1 VIKMCEY
8 AAQGNVER
16 IRLLAINGVDVSLGD
31 YDLRT
36 PLHLA
41 ACNGNTA
48 VLEYLLQQDSVIVN
62 AVDRFGGTP
71 HQGVKDC
78 FCTYLLI
85 YCGAAFGFKTLSSL
99 SSFRCTSTREKGS
112 SSDARR
118 SKWRSC
124 RYNWFS

>member
-1 VIKMCEY
+1 MIRIFVAGDGLSYVIKMCEY

-85 YCGAAFGFKTLSSL
+85 YRGAAFG
-99 SSFRCTSTREKGS
+99 SF
-112 SSDARR
+112 
-118 SKWRSC
+118 
-124 RYNWFS
+124 

>member
-1 VIKMCEY
+1 MCEY

-48 VLEYLLQQDSVIVN
+48 VLEYLLKQDSVIVN

-78 FCTYLLI
+78 FCTYVPFGILWGCCWLVLNSFVSILLQMHFDT
-85 YCGAAFGFKTLSSL
+85 GEREQQ
-99 SSFRCTSTREKGS
+99 RC
-112 SSDARR
+112 
-118 SKWRSC
+118 
-124 RYNWFS
+124 